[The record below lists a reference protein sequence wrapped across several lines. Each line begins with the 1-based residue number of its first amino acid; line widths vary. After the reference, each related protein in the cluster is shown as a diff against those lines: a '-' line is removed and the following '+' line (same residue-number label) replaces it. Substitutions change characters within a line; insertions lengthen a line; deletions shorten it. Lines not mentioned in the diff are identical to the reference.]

1 VSSRSGDSTGPR
13 APRRPLDDD
22 ATVPF
27 SAVRGQVPSP
37 DEQRARSAAVSGRP
51 SERPPSRRPAER
63 SAPPPKKKPA
73 RKKNRAPLLA
83 LGFLVVGGVLLG
95 GFLLFY
101 RAYLGAPDYDG
112 PGQGDV
118 IVQIRAGDTTR
129 NIGEQL
135 VADGVVRSD
144 RAFTRAA
151 ADEARIRSVQPGY
164 YRMRL
169 RMSGDSAVALLMSPK
184 TRVGQLDIKGG
195 MQLDDT
201 QGPNGTVSPGILSLV
216 SKASCTE
223 LNGNSTCVSAAKLRS
238 AMATTAPRQLGVPD
252 WAVEPVSKADPGRR
266 LEGLIAPGRY
276 DVRPGAPPQEILR
289 NLVTNSVNQYTAAG
303 LVNLGGGGKYGPY
316 ELLIIASLVEREGIA
331 PDFGKIAQVVYNRL
345 SDRVRLELDSTVNYP
360 LDRQLVRTNAA
371 DRARQGPYNSY
382 LNYGLPPTPIGA
394 PGRQA
399 IDATLS
405 PQPGPWMFFV
415 RCQKSG
421 VSCFSTTLS
430 QHQQTVGAAI
440 AAGAF

>member
-1 VSSRSGDSTGPR
+1 
-13 APRRPLDDD
+13 
-22 ATVPF
+22 
-27 SAVRGQVPSP
+27 
-37 DEQRARSAAVSGRP
+37 
-51 SERPPSRRPAER
+51 
-63 SAPPPKKKPA
+63 
-73 RKKNRAPLLA
+73 
-83 LGFLVVGGVLLG
+83 
-95 GFLLFY
+95 
-101 RAYLGAPDYDG
+101 
-112 PGQGDV
+112 
-118 IVQIRAGDTTR
+118 
-129 NIGEQL
+129 
-135 VADGVVRSD
+135 
-144 RAFTRAA
+144 
-151 ADEARIRSVQPGY
+151 
-164 YRMRL
+164 
-169 RMSGDSAVALLMSPK
+169 MSGDAAVALLMSPK

-223 LNGNSTCVSAAKLRS
+223 LNGNSTCVSTSKLRS
-238 AMATTAPRQLGVPD
+238 AMATTAPGELGVPD
-252 WAVEPVSKADPGRR
+252 WALTQVTKADPNRR

-276 DVRPGAPPQEILR
+276 DVRPGAPPREILR
-289 NLVTNSVNQYTAAG
+289 NLVTSSVNQYTAAG
-303 LVNLGGGGKYGPY
+303 LVDLGGRGKYGPY

-382 LNYGLPPTPIGA
+382 ANYGLPPTPIGA
-394 PGRQA
+394 PGGQA
-399 IDATLS
+399 IDATLN

-430 QHQQTVGAAI
+430 QHQQTVGAAV